1 VRVCC
6 KFTAAAGGGWWR
18 SAEPL
23 EICSAINISYT
34 PIPSPRKNG
43 ILRKT
48 NEQGSKT
55 QGEGRAIPLSDPH
68 PLLTLVCPGK
78 AVYAGSE
85 NGLGIGEGVP

>member
-1 VRVCC
+1 MRVCC

-23 EICSAINISYT
+23 EICSTINIRYT
-34 PIPSPRKNG
+34 PLPSPTKNR
-43 ILRKT
+43 ILRKA

-55 QGEGRAIPLSDPH
+55 QGEGRAVPLSDPPT
-68 PLLTLVCPGK
+68 PLPCN
-78 AVYAGSE
+78 AFYASSE